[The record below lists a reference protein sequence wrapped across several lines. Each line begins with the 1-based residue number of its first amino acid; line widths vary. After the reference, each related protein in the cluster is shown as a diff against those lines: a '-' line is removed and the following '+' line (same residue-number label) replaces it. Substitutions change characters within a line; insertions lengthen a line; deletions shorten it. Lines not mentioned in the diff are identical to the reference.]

1 MIARTRSA
9 NGHAPGP
16 GPLDI
21 LERNVD
27 AWIAARKAAKN

>member
-9 NGHAPGP
+9 NGHAPGQ

-21 LERNVD
+21 LDR
-27 AWIAARKAAKN
+27 IAELDRGFS